1 MLTGQ
6 RFCLRGPRCW
16 FLQYIHFRETVPP
29 VWTCCFLQCHEWRVL
44 ESWMQHL
51 NGREWLTNNM
61 QVVSPLAAVQK
72 WVLTPPYER
81 NHALHPGNCLLF
93 KIFSKT
99 QNKIRKTHLPS
110 QLTNRRNYPPKTN
123 IHKHQ
128 PRAHWSIAPFLMLLL
143 NLEKATVA

>member
-1 MLTGQ
+1 MLTEQ

-51 NGREWLTNNM
+51 DRREWLNNNM

-81 NHALHPGNCLLF
+81 NYALHPGNCLLF
-93 KIFSKT
+93 KSLVKHKT
-99 QNKIRKTHLPS
+99 KSEKHTYPHNSLKEETTPLRQIYIN
-110 QLTNRRNYPPKTN
+110 TNPEHVDQQ
-123 IHKHQ
+123 IH
-128 PRAHWSIAPFLMLLL
+128 SSCFY
-143 NLEKATVA
+143 